1 MDNRYNMI
9 EVGYII
15 SNMIFDHLRGFV
27 QTWGDYQQELNGKK
41 HGDRIGRFMQHMTN
55 HMIFG
60 CAWERHTPQMA
71 LFHRGNADSPM
82 VIPVMSIP
90 SRLSIALKNDQDPV
104 ANDEP
109 SQLGKSVFYLVP
121 LAFQTPV
128 PCFFLIEASWFFWP
142 QCSKDVAFAEK
153 NTSENTQM

>member
-27 QTWGDYQQELNGKK
+27 QTWGIINRNWMGKNMGIGL
-41 HGDRIGRFMQHMTN
+41 GDSCNTW

-121 LAFQTPV
+121 LALQTPV
-128 PCFFLIEASWFFWP
+128 PCFFNRSIMVFLAP
-142 QCSKDVAFAEK
+142 MLQRCSICREK
-153 NTSENTQM
+153 HLRKHSNVGK